1 MKKIL
6 ANDEAFQIQSGS
18 GGVLTA
24 PNVESGEKII
34 ATQDW
39 VDDEINKVSAYYITS
54 NAQGDTFATEQALNA
69 GPWFSGGQTR
79 NPTRNDY
86 AIVSDGTP
94 ARYIVTTVSEQGVP
108 TWVKQYDISSDYDAR
123 NLSDL
128 DKVYETWE
136 EPLVGDGNRAS
147 NHCLIHFKP
156 SVFGVSGNCVIR
168 QFTIRTSNTET
179 PSNAKVYAK
188 LFLESDPSA
197 SLATSRPVKIT
208 AQDAYFTFTFDTDAT
223 LDSETWYNLTFH
235 LGAEDTS
242 ETKNVGLRLTGNFGV
257 QQDIYYD
264 GAPTYRPIVKVLFA
278 PTDDKVAYKADAK
291 LNDTWKCTPSTYEG
305 QEIAIEV
312 QENSGA
318 KSLVL
323 MVDGSAIGTAKPMS
337 DGVSKVTWAKG
348 TDWPGDED
356 LVAKLSYVLGNQDR
370 QKLQP
375 SGDYLTEDD
384 FDSVEVLDFNAEK
397 ISVKDG
403 GSLELGMN
411 ATVNVKKGANDP
423 KIVVEEGSTTHEL
436 DIPSLSGTIAVK
448 EDVFEELDGKVVTW
462 EDNLDYNDQASGF
475 RALKF
480 KPRAFDMP
488 SESVLK
494 SITLTSSRS
503 VEVNAEVY
511 IKLTSADGQTTYAI
525 SDSQNMDTK
534 NKAYTFTFDGNAKLD
549 ADTEYQMLFFLAG
562 SDPETAQGVNLN
574 LMSTQESPDLYLVYG
589 ERKDLRPKAVAVYK
603 KQSMYAK
610 HEETRLTETYGS
622 LNESKWAT
630 SPRQINGYD
639 ISIRL
644 IESQGAVKAAAY
656 ANNQIVAMTP
666 ITITDE
672 DRSITWNPMGGE
684 RPFWFGNVPLVATR
698 IGKHFVLGDQT
709 DKKIQPMDDFL
720 VEEDLQKAYNKIAI
734 QKFNQATNYA
744 VGDHVVYVGNNNIAT
759 VYRCTTAHVGLWNAE
774 DFTRIFDLIPLA
786 WEPGEPD
793 GSAVQVQSGTLPIDT
808 GTTPREGGSAENT
821 AISGLVTVEGAGNRA
836 GLRGYRYTNSG
847 TVTNTLTFEVVPE
860 GWEPGDV
867 VTVINKAKYPNAG
880 TIQSI
885 SDTTVTFESNLEIGS
900 IVEESDYDSK
910 CAYVQAKPEL
920 GNVDLGYGAH
930 SEGIDT
936 DALNTVAHSEGYKT
950 QALGE
955 FSHTEGRQ
963 TKALYASHAE
973 GKGTEALGQCSHS
986 QGYYTIAL
994 NNYEHAEGCLNA
1006 SHTGTQEKQRT
1017 RHSIGIGTDSNHR
1030 KNALEVMVSG
1040 DMYILNL
1047 GGYNGTNP
1055 EEASSIQT
1063 ILNDLTGWF
1072 TSNSIAAG
1080 TGAKAGYRAVAI
1092 GNQASAYL
1100 EGVSTTGAMAIGN
1113 QAKAHAE
1120 GACQIGWSSSANTV
1134 ANSLRF
1140 HDTQIVNGSGKIVS
1154 SNLDSDTTPTE
1165 GSSKTV
1171 TSDGV
1176 AKAVKKFTGYTT
1188 TWQDD
1193 INYNDQSAGIQKLL
1207 FKPRAFEMPDGA
1219 YINKMTLTNSPTTS
1233 TANEIV
1239 LKLMSVD
1246 EQTVYATSDAQNMN
1260 TQGQAYTFTFNTKYG
1275 LLKDTEYLIR
1285 FYLASTGAAVN
1296 VSLKLKSGTDSP
1308 DLHLNTNRLDLRPKA
1323 VVEWGMDGAYLKPT
1337 NGIPKSD
1344 LSQEVQNKLDG
1355 AYQLPSSGIPKD
1367 DLASGV
1373 QSSLDKADSAAQP
1386 EDVQLKESYGDPMD
1400 SEWTLNQTT
1409 IQGNDIT
1416 LQITQD
1422 QTGAVK
1428 VTPWSGGSPIA
1439 DTGITITDKSE
1450 TITWNP
1456 MGGQSPFWAGSEPL
1470 VGTRVGN
1477 KFYVLGNQ
1485 KEMGLQP
1492 AGDYLSKE
1500 DLDAI
1505 SVRNFTSEAIEVK
1518 DGGTITFK
1526 PGSSIQVIKGAN
1538 EAKIV
1543 IDDGNTTKE
1552 VSFPEKNGTLAV
1564 DTDLVGYISKAALAS
1579 VLDAVDAETGTDAKF
1594 NALITGLRN
1603 LVNA

>member
-34 ATQDW
+34 ATRDW

-242 ETKNVGLRLTGNFGV
+242 DTKNVGLRLTSNFGV

-278 PTDDKVAYKADAK
+278 PTDDKVAYKADTK

-323 MVDGSAIGTAKPMS
+323 MVDGSAIGTAKPVS
-337 DGVSKVTWAKG
+337 NGVSKVTWTKE

-356 LVAKLSYVLGNQDR
+356 LVARLSYVLGDQEG

-375 SGDYLTEDD
+375 SGDYLTEED
-384 FDSVEVLDFNAEK
+384 FDSVEVLDFKSEK
-397 ISVKDG
+397 ILVKDG

-411 ATVNVKKGANDP
+411 STVNVKKGANDP

-448 EDVFEELDGKVVTW
+448 EDIMDELNGREVTW
-462 EDNLDYNDQASGF
+462 EDDLNYNDQASGLSV
-475 RALKF
+475 LKF
-480 KPRAFDMP
+480 KPRAFGMP
-488 SESVLK
+488 SGRTIK
-494 SITLTSSRS
+494 SIVLTNSRS
-503 VEVNAEVY
+503 TATDAEVY
-511 IKLTSADGQTTYAI
+511 IKLMSADGQTTYAT

-534 NKAYTFTFDGNAKLD
+534 NKAYTFTFDSIVGLD
-549 ADTEYQMLFFLAG
+549 ADTEYQMIFFLSG
-562 SDPETAQGVNLN
+562 SDPEAQQGVNLN
-574 LMSTQESPDLYLVYG
+574 LKSGEQSPDLYLG
-589 ERKDLRPKAVAVYK
+589 TRTDLRPQAKVVYK
-603 KQSMYAK
+603 NPPLYTKPYGGIPKSDLDSNVQNSLGKADNAAT
-610 HEETRLTETYGS
+610 HEETLLTEAWSS
-622 LNESKWAT
+622 LIESKWKT
-630 SPRQINGYD
+630 NPRQINGYD
-639 ISIRL
+639 IEIRVV
-644 IESQGAVKAAAY
+644 ETGGVVKASAY
-656 ANNQIVAMTP
+656 ANNAIQSMNS

-684 RPFWFGNVPLVATR
+684 RPYWFGDVPLVATR
-698 IGKHFVLGDQT
+698 TDKYLVLGEQT
-709 DKKIQPMDDFL
+709 DKGIQP
-720 VEEDLQKAYNKIAI
+720 KG
-734 QKFNQATNYA
+734 NYA
-744 VGDHVVYVGNNNIAT
+744 VVEDLAQVSQDCAT
-759 VYRCTTAHVGLWNAE
+759 ARQ
-774 DFTRIFDLIPLA
+774 
-786 WEPGEPD
+786 
-793 GSAVQVQSGTLPIDT
+793 SA
-808 GTTPREGGSAENT
+808 
-821 AISGLVTVEGAGNRA
+821 
-836 GLRGYRYTNSG
+836 
-847 TVTNTLTFEVVPE
+847 
-860 GWEPGDV
+860 
-867 VTVINKAKYPNAG
+867 
-880 TIQSI
+880 
-885 SDTTVTFESNLEIGS
+885 
-900 IVEESDYDSK
+900 
-910 CAYVQAKPEL
+910 
-920 GNVDLGYGAH
+920 
-930 SEGIDT
+930 
-936 DALNTVAHSEGYKT
+936 T
-950 QALGE
+950 QALNKANDIESVIPQMEEGDQLASESFVNSSISTNTANYISNNGQPFASKAELDAYSGE
-955 FSHTEGRQ
+955 KSNND
-963 TKALYASHAE
+963 YAFVVGTDAQGNTTYTRYKYNANSTPPEWAE
-973 GKGTEALGQCSHS
+973 E
-986 QGYYTIAL
+986 YVL
-994 NNYEHAEGCLNA
+994 NNSSFTAA
-1006 SHTGTQEKQRT
+1006 QWAAITS
-1017 RHSIGIGTDSNHR
+1017 GITKG
-1030 KNALEVMVSG
+1030 
-1040 DMYILNL
+1040 
-1047 GGYNGTNP
+1047 
-1055 EEASSIQT
+1055 
-1063 ILNDLTGWF
+1063 
-1072 TSNSIAAG
+1072 
-1080 TGAKAGYRAVAI
+1080 
-1092 GNQASAYL
+1092 
-1100 EGVSTTGAMAIGN
+1100 
-1113 QAKAHAE
+1113 
-1120 GACQIGWSSSANTV
+1120 
-1134 ANSLRF
+1134 
-1140 HDTQIVNGSGKIVS
+1140 IVDK
-1154 SNLDSDTTPTE
+1154 LM
-1165 GSSKTV
+1165 
-1171 TSDGV
+1171 
-1176 AKAVKKFTGYTT
+1176 GYTT

-1193 INYNDQSAGIQKLL
+1193 ITYDDQSAGIQKLL

-1246 EQTVYATSDAQNMN
+1246 EQTVYATSDAQNMD
-1260 TQGQAYTFTFNTKYG
+1260 TQGQAYTFTFDTKYG

-1296 VSLKLKSGTDSP
+1296 VSLKLKSGTESP

-1337 NGIPKSD
+1337 NGIPESD

-1355 AYQLPSSGIPKD
+1355 AYPLPSSGIPKN

-1428 VTPWSGGSPIA
+1428 VTPWASGAPIA
-1439 DTGITITDKSE
+1439 DTGITITDESK

-1500 DLDAI
+1500 DLDEI

-1518 DGGTITFK
+1518 DGGTIKLK
-1526 PGSSIQVIKGAN
+1526 PGSSIKVIKGVD

-1543 IDDGNTTKE
+1543 IDDGSTTKE
-1552 VSFPEKNGTLAV
+1552 VSFPEKNGTLLV
-1564 DTDLVGYISKAALAS
+1564 DSDAKLNEQYGDILDSEWISEPTTIQGIDIVLEVAQDNDVVKITPKAGGQIIANTPITLQGDETTVTWNPMGGASPFWASDVPLVATRVVKYIKLGEQEVKLPVYKDYATKDMCVSKAALAS

>member
-54 NAQGDTFATEQALNA
+54 NAQGDTFATEQALNT

-356 LVAKLSYVLGNQDR
+356 LVAKLSYVLGNQDG

-375 SGDYLTEDD
+375 AGDYLTEDD

-1080 TGAKAGYRAVAI
+1080 AGAKAGYRAVAI

-1171 TSDGV
+1171 TSGAV
-1176 AKAVKKFTGYTT
+1176 A
-1188 TWQDD
+1188 
-1193 INYNDQSAGIQKLL
+1193 
-1207 FKPRAFEMPDGA
+1207 
-1219 YINKMTLTNSPTTS
+1219 
-1233 TANEIV
+1233 TA
-1239 LKLMSVD
+1239 
-1246 EQTVYATSDAQNMN
+1246 
-1260 TQGQAYTFTFNTKYG
+1260 
-1275 LLKDTEYLIR
+1275 
-1285 FYLASTGAAVN
+1285 LA
-1296 VSLKLKSGTDSP
+1296 
-1308 DLHLNTNRLDLRPKA
+1308 
-1323 VVEWGMDGAYLKPT
+1323 
-1337 NGIPKSD
+1337 
-1344 LSQEVQNKLDG
+1344 
-1355 AYQLPSSGIPKD
+1355 
-1367 DLASGV
+1367 
-1373 QSSLDKADSAAQP
+1373 DKASNS
-1386 EDVQLKESYGDPMD
+1386 DVQLTETYGDPMD

-1470 VGTRVGN
+1470 VGTRVDN

-1543 IDDGNTTKE
+1543 IDDGSTTKE
-1552 VSFPEKNGTLAV
+1552 VSFPEKNGTLLV
-1564 DTDLVGYISKAALAS
+1564 DSDAKLNEQYGDILDSEWIAEPTTIQGNDIVLEVTQDNDVVKITPKAGGQIIANAPITLQGDETTVTWNPMGGASPFWAGDVPLVATRVVKYLKLGEQEVKLPVYKDYATKDMCVSKAALAS